1 LQLCGRVQR
10 VNRRAVRRRLRRRR
24 CPGFRDAGPG
34 EVARLRSR
42 CGARCRW
49 SGSSWRGAH
58 LRVRFEPPSFLRV
71 RAGPVA
77 RCRAASAAW
86 LSVAGRAN
94 PGWLRAATRS
104 QAPCGENR
112 RGGGKPR
119 GRNET
124 GRLATAGRRG
134 ASRISGVDA
143 GRCRQRGEVSGTQER
158 MVRAAVV
165 ATRSTLQD
173 QGAEGRSEGEVKS
186 RRLFF
191 DRPRSMENLPRGNPW
206 RPTRFAGP
214 KARRGAA
221 KATEPLPKA
230 VVGSEALRRDASC
243 ATSGDRPTP

>member
-124 GRLATAGRRG
+124 SRVVPAGRRW
-134 ASRISGVDA
+134 
-143 GRCRQRGEVSGTQER
+143 RQRHWEWTQTSDVGREAHASSESHER
-158 MVRAAVV
+158 KVWKLRATA
-165 ATRSTLQD
+165 
-173 QGAEGRSEGEVKS
+173 AETPRAHSGRSKDGTKIM
-186 RRLFF
+186 R
-191 DRPRSMENLPRGNPW
+191 DRIPREEMP
-206 RPTRFAGP
+206 
-214 KARRGAA
+214 
-221 KATEPLPKA
+221 
-230 VVGSEALRRDASC
+230 
-243 ATSGDRPTP
+243 